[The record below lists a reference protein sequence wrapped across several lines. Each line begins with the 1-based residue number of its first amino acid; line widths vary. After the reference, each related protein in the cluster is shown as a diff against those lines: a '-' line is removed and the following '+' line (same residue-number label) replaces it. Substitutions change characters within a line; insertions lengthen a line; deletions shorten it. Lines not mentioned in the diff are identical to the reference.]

1 MFLSP
6 TFQDDL
12 IMIMIMMMVVM
23 VMVMVMVMVVVMMFL
38 PTAANR
44 TCALL
49 LF

>member
-23 VMVMVMVMVVVMMFL
+23 VMVMVMVVVMMFL

-44 TCALL
+44 TCVLL

>member
-23 VMVMVMVMVVVMMFL
+23 VMVMVMVVVMMFL
-38 PTAANR
+38 PNAANR
-44 TCALL
+44 TCVLL